1 MGNFQAYS
9 SDQLNQLQNDINKIN
24 ADTASNASFEQTQLD
39 VGQFY
44 KDQASYNLSAYPEIA
59 YAVSQNIG
67 FNGITANANLV
78 SGIPSGQD
86 VSATELKVMTR
97 LATLDMDAII
107 SNNGVPA
114 SITQLSE
121 MHVTAYGEANVSI
134 TNWSGIDFAVANL
147 AWIPNATASDLRDVT
162 EQSSHIPNYSA
173 ETQTQAFFNLALAA
187 NAGASMT
194 LEDLQAPVLP
204 IILNISDDIQFVKDV
219 GLMGQLLVNDGYS
232 LYNYLTSHNTD
243 GNTTLSLAKDSQG
256 NIAVSATDSASGASM
271 QYNFDGAGNV
281 TTTTIGMNGK
291 YYIGVFHGDANITA
305 DNSIVDIHSSG
316 TVTINGTGNDV
327 TNLGGANTLVV
338 SGNNNTVN
346 ASTGSTTFING
357 INNGFNGA
365 SANSVL
371 ALGANST
378 AQVNGT
384 GVSIELLADGAGVT
398 TTQDGNSVDDW
409 AGNNFVNGANQKIN
423 LNTDTV
429 SPGTKQIMT
438 VTGDGNSI
446 NASDGSKTFSTGQN
460 NNFNGSQNGAL
471 VAVAKDSS
479 VNVSGSGQQVELLD
493 DQSRANFSQTGNSV
507 DVWGSND
514 EVDGVGGQ
522 AITQGP
528 SASNFHNNTQSNVQ
542 YAEVYGPDGR
552 PVPMSPGGSTTID
565 YTGTVTIGGVTKHP
579 HVTQTDTAG
588 YVDGDEDEGGD
599 GDSGPSQ
606 ENSVD
611 DDPIVVSFDSNQ
623 ITTTPASAG
632 IPSIHDGQLSTMGW
646 ITPGE
651 GVLMQVGSDNSL
663 SAVKSFASLS
673 TMDTDG
679 DKQISSNDTAWSSL
693 RLLTTDSLGVEKL
706 VTMSQAGV
714 EDISLQAS
722 PEYRYDNGNLISA
735 QSVVSLED
743 GKYGMAAD
751 VTFQGQ
757 VVSTDQFV
765 SDFKNSIKQT
775 LSNAANNILQDY
787 QNKVTAPTSTNDNLS
802 FFKDETT
809 VGSSAGSYLTDIG
822 DHSKIALPAIF
833 SHGGS

>member
-9 SDQLNQLQNDINKIN
+9 SDQMHQMQIDINQIQ
-24 ADTASNASFEQTQLD
+24 ADISNNASYAVTQFD
-39 VGQFY
+39 VGNFY
-44 KDQASYNLSAYPEIA
+44 KDQASYGLSGYPVIA
-59 YAVSQNIG
+59 YGVSQNQG
-67 FNGITANANLV
+67 FNGYTANNNLEN
-78 SGIPSGQD
+78 GIPAGQD
-86 VSATELKVMTR
+86 SAAVSLKLMTR
-97 LATLDMDAII
+97 LAILDMQTITQND
-107 SNNGVPA
+107 GLPA
-114 SITQLSE
+114 SIAQLSE
-121 MHVTAYGEANVSI
+121 IHVEAYGYANVSI
-134 TNWSGIDFAVANL
+134 TNWSGIDFATSNL

-162 EQSSHIPNYSA
+162 QQSSLIPSYSLVTQA
-173 ETQTQAFFNLALAA
+173 EAFFNLGRAA
-187 NAGASMT
+187 ASAGCET
-194 LEDLQAPVLP
+194 LG
-204 IILNISDDIQFVKDV
+204 QFGQSFTPGVTQDSNTAQLMGDVK
-219 GLMGQLLVNDGYS
+219 LMGQLLRTDS
-232 LYNYLTSHNTD
+232 SKLYNYLTS
-243 GNTTLSLAKDSQG
+243 NTTNGDSQLSLKKDSQG
-256 NIAVSATDSASGASM
+256 DMSVTMTDSGSGESM
-271 QYNFDGAGNV
+271 QYNLDGSGNI
-281 TTTTIGMNGK
+281 TTTTVSQNGQN
-291 YYIGVFHGDANITA
+291 YIGVYNGNANVSA
-305 DNSIVDIHSSG
+305 DNSRIDIRTSG
-316 TVTINGTGNDV
+316 TVTINGTGNDIA
-327 TNLGGANTLVV
+327 NLGGANTIIVG
-338 SGNNNTVN
+338 GNNNTIN

-365 SANSVL
+365 SGNSIL

-378 AQVNGT
+378 AQVNGG

-398 TTQDGNSVDDW
+398 TTQDGNTVDDW

-423 LNTDTV
+423 LNTDTA
-429 SPGTKQIMT
+429 SPGAKQIMT

-446 NASDGSKTFSTGQN
+446 NASDGSQTFSTGQN

-623 ITTTPASAG
+623 ITTTSASAG

-651 GVLMQVGSDNSL
+651 GVLMQVGSDNTL
-663 SAVKSFASLS
+663 SAVKSYDSL
-673 TMDTDG
+673 TAMDTNG
-679 DKQISSNDTAWSSL
+679 DQQISGSDSSWSSL
-693 RLLTTDSLGVEKL
+693 RLLTTDSLGVDNVITL
-706 VTMSQAGV
+706 SQAGV
-714 EDISLQAS
+714 EGISLQTS
-722 PEYRYDNGNLISA
+722 PEYRYDNGNFISS
-735 QSVVSLED
+735 QSVVDLEG

-751 VTFQGQ
+751 VTFKGQ
-757 VVSTDQFV
+757 TVNTEQFV

-775 LSNAANNILQDY
+775 LSNAANSILKDY
-787 QNKVTAPTSTNDNLS
+787 QNNVSATTASNTVLS
-802 FFKDETT
+802 FYKNETT
-809 VGSSAGSYLTDIG
+809 TTPSTGSYLTDIG

-833 SHGGS
+833 SHGGA